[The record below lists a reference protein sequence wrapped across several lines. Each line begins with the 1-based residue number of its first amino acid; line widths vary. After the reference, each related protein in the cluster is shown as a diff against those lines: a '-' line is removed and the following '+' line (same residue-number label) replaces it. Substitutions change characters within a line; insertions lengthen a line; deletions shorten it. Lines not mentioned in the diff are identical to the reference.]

1 MVWRFGGGQRDVDN
15 EQTWESDTFERIWGG
30 CPGGYPT
37 SQKSPADYLDAIR
50 FLVFNRLFSE

>member
-1 MVWRFGGGQRDVDN
+1 MLEADLGIGYVR
-15 EQTWESDTFERIWGG
+15 TYSGG

-37 SQKSPADYLDAIR
+37 SQKSLADYSDAIR